1 MKKRIMVMSRYPVEG
16 ASSRLRLLQ
25 YLPFITTRHN
35 DFYVTSFFNEKYMLF
50 LNGKRKLSYLNIVWC
65 YIRRFFHCLSCVFFD
80 TIWVEKEIFPYL
92 PSWFERFFV
101 LVGKRVVVDYDDAV
115 YLQYKHGN
123 LKKIL
128 LGNKIEKVMK
138 HASLVIAGNRN
149 LADKAKLSGAEN
161 VLIIPTVIDIR
172 RYPQDPSYNYRD
184 KVSFIGWIGSPSTE
198 KYLIEMKDTLSS
210 ICEKFAVKLL
220 VVGASDNILSH
231 FKHNHIDLASW
242 SADSEV
248 ELIKKMDIGIM
259 PLIDSE
265 WEKGK
270 CGYKIIQYMAV
281 GIPVIASPIGAN
293 VDIINDSKS
302 GLLASTQDEWIS
314 ACSTLISSTALREM
328 YGKNGRAA
336 VENIYCVQQQYK
348 AIKESLIIN

>member
-1 MKKRIMVMSRYPVEG
+1 MRKRIMVMSRYPAEG

-25 YLPFITTRHN
+25 YLPFITNSHD
-35 DFYVTSFFNEKYMLF
+35 DFYVASFFNEKYMLF
-50 LNGKRKLSYLNIVWC
+50 LNGKTKLSYINITWC
-65 YIRRFFHCLSCVFFD
+65 YIRRFFHCLLCVFFD

-101 LVGKRVVVDYDDAV
+101 FIGKRVVVDYDDAV
-115 YLQYKHGN
+115 YLQYKN
-123 LKKIL
+123 SKLKKFL
-128 LGNKIEKVMK
+128 LGDKIEKVMK
-138 HASLVIAGNRN
+138 HASLVITGNRN
-149 LADKAKLSGAEN
+149 LAEKAKLSGAEK

-172 RYPQDPSYNYRD
+172 RYHQELNYNYRA

-198 KYLIEMKDTLSS
+198 KYLIDMKDVLSS

-220 VVGASDNILSH
+220 VVGASDRILSN
-231 FKHNHIDLASW
+231 FKHNHIELVSW

-265 WEKGK
+265 WENGK

-281 GIPVIASPIGAN
+281 GIPVIASPIGVN
-293 VDIINDSKS
+293 VDIINESRS
-302 GLLASTQDEWIS
+302 GLLASTPDEWIS
-314 ACSTLISSTALREM
+314 ACSTLISSSALREQ
-328 YGKNGRAA
+328 YGKNGRTA

-348 AIKESLIIN
+348 SIKESLIIK